1 MESLGILSKL
11 IDDLIKQFGN
21 NKPSNIEVFVRPF
34 LLQINVALQI
44 GDLQTAQQ
52 NFLLATAIVHE
63 LFGEES
69 DIELQL
75 LQMTITFL
83 LFTVSQMAYELQANA
98 AQLNTN

>member
-1 MESLGILSKL
+1 ML
-11 IDDLIKQFGN
+11 DDLIKQFGN

-34 LLQINVALQI
+34 LLLINVALQI

-52 NFLLATAIVHE
+52 NFLLGSGIVHD
-63 LFGEES
+63 LFGDES
-69 DIELQL
+69 DVELQL

-98 AQLNTN
+98 A